1 MHGHMVSI
9 NRNDWSI
16 KYYIRLE
23 RDRRNIWEE
32 IHGKVVTGY
41 DQNTL
46 YVVQSQRNR
55 SNTFSEALM
64 KKKNK
69 RNFSLVCRN
78 AICKFCLTFKLMLL

>member
-46 YVVQSQRNR
+46 YVVQTQRNR
-55 SNTFSEALM
+55 SKTFSEALM
-64 KKKNK
+64 KKSK
-69 RNFSLVCRN
+69 RTLVWC
-78 AICKFCLTFKLMLL
+78 AGMQLASSV